1 MHCVYIGCCSFF
13 LDASFVRGNV
23 PPTGLRAEL
32 QYPAGNIKAFSSKF
46 PNGDKV
52 LKFILLCGLYISYI
66 VG

>member
-1 MHCVYIGCCSFF
+1 MVALFCFF

-66 VG
+66 AG

>member
-1 MHCVYIGCCSFF
+1 MVALFFF

-66 VG
+66 AG